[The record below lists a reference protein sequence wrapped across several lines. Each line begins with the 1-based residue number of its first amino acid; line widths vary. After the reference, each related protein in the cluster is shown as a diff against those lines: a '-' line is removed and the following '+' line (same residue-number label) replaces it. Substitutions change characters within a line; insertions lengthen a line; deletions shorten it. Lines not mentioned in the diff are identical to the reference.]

1 MGEPFHA
8 RLRRD
13 VGLLG
18 SFSFGYADV
27 GAGIYLTLGLVAQFS
42 GPATPLSFAVASF
55 AYLFTALSY
64 AELASCIPEAGGG
77 LIYSGKA
84 FGKLAAFITAWCL
97 ILDYVV
103 TTSIFALAAVGY
115 MGYFIPSLHSD
126 PYFSIAALL
135 LVSGLVT
142 LNCRGVRESARFSS
156 LLVLLDISGIAS
168 VIIVGY
174 LLSFKPFWT
183 QIRWGTTPKLG
194 DFLYGSSIAM
204 ASFLGIEVISQ
215 TAEETKIAGRT
226 IPRAVF
232 LVSVAVVVVSIA
244 FSSLAVGVVPWN
256 ILAQSYKDPAAVVAE
271 HLPYGRIFG
280 PWLGIMGMTVCIVAA
295 NAGIVGVSRMAFSMS
310 REGLLPRWLGGLHEK
325 YRVPYRAIILFASIQ
340 LLLAY
345 TGHMGLSADLYNFG
359 ALLSYMLVNLAL
371 ITLRR
376 KDPSRFRPFKLPGT
390 ITVGRRERYEI
401 PIIALLGFL
410 SCSFVWMLVVLT
422 HETGRIVGFLW
433 VGIGLLF
440 YFSYRKHKPSAPVKL
455 NSPASDLTMAVRKT
469 R

>member
-1 MGEPFHA
+1 LDADSMGQHEPFRL

-42 GPATPLSFAVASF
+42 GPATPLSFAVASL

-64 AELASCIPEAGGG
+64 AELASSFPEAGGG
-77 LIYSGKA
+77 LIYSEKA

-97 ILDYVV
+97 LLDYVV

-115 MGYFIPSLHSD
+115 MGYFLPALHGD
-126 PYFSIAALL
+126 PYFSLAALL
-135 LVSGLVT
+135 LVSGLVVV
-142 LNCRGVRESARFSS
+142 NCLGVRESAGFSAA
-156 LLVLLDISGIAS
+156 LVLLDVSGITL
-168 VIIVGY
+168 VILAGY
-174 LLSFKPFWT
+174 LAGFRPFWE
-183 QIRWGTTPKLG
+183 QINWGTTPDLNG
-194 DFLYGSSIAM
+194 FLYGSSIAM

-215 TAEETKIAGRT
+215 TAEETKVAGRT

-232 LVSVAVVVVSIA
+232 LVSAAVVVISIA

-256 ILAQSYKDPAAVVAE
+256 ILGQSYKDPAAIVAE
-271 HLPYGRIFG
+271 YLPYGRIFG
-280 PWLGIMGMTVCIVAA
+280 AWLGLMGMTVCIVAA

-310 REGLLPRWLGGLHEK
+310 REGLLPRWLGSLHRK

-371 ITLRR
+371 IALRR

-390 ITVGRRERYEI
+390 IKLGHGQRFEM
-401 PIIALLGFL
+401 PLIALLGFV
-410 SCSFVWMLVVLT
+410 SCGFVWTLVVLT
-422 HETGRIVGFLW
+422 HETGRLIGFLW
-433 VGIGLLF
+433 LGLGLLL
-440 YFSYRKHKPSAPVKL
+440 YYLYRRSRSPKL
-455 NSPASDLTMAVRKT
+455 E
-469 R
+469 